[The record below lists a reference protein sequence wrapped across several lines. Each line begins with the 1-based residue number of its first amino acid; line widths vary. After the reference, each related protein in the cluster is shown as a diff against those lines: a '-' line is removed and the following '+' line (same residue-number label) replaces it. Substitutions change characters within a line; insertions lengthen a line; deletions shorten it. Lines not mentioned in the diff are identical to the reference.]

1 MTDPHTI
8 GIDFGGTSVKIAA
21 VQGSELLTDV
31 SRIPTQEF
39 EGPDP
44 LIAAIVDEVSRLR
57 CADPSIA
64 AVGIGVPGAVDF
76 SRGVTYNLTN
86 VSGWDSLPLRDR
98 IAELTGLPTVLDND
112 ANCMAYAEF
121 RFGAGQGYRNIVCV
135 TLGTG
140 VGGGLILGGD
150 VYRGSTYAAGE
161 IGQMSIDLDGVEG
174 PYGNSGALERYI
186 GNRQITEMAAS
197 MYRERKGSAPDDT
210 SPEALATLAR
220 GGDEVA
226 LEVWGRVARYLGAAL
241 MNTVYLLNP
250 DAIVIGGGVAHA
262 GDLLFDPLKDRLRE
276 TLTGECFAHLAIVP
290 ARFGNTAGILGSSAL
305 AAAVLDAVAHS

>member
-21 VQGSELLTDV
+21 VEGSELLTDV

-39 EGPDP
+39 DGPDP

-226 LEVWGRVARYLGAAL
+226 LEVWDRVARYLGAAL

-276 TLTGECFAHLAIVP
+276 TLTSECFAHLAIVP

-305 AAAVLDAVAHS
+305 AAAGLDTPP